1 MGIITYWLLGLF
13 LTLILVAGGYD
24 LWQQR
29 RVDRSLPPELTRAGR
44 RHTRRAARAE
54 RRTSKTPRPG
64 HPRRPTSTAFRPTH
78 HRISG

>member
-29 RVDRSLPPELTRAGR
+29 RVDRSLPLELTRAGR

-54 RRTSKTPRPG
+54 RAHQQDTTTRPPPPSEFFG
-64 HPRRPTSTAFRPTH
+64 V
-78 HRISG
+78 

>member
-44 RHTRRAARAE
+44 QHTRRAARAE
-54 RRTSKTPRPG
+54 SAHQQDTTTRPPPPSDFYG
-64 HPRRPTSTAFRPTH
+64 V
-78 HRISG
+78 

>member
-44 RHTRRAARAE
+44 QQTRRAARA
-54 RRTSKTPRPG
+54 
-64 HPRRPTSTAFRPTH
+64 PTS
-78 HRISG
+78 

>member
-44 RHTRRAARAE
+44 RQTRRAARAE
-54 RRTSKTPRPG
+54 EAHQADTTILPPPPSDFYG
-64 HPRRPTSTAFRPTH
+64 F
-78 HRISG
+78 

>member
-29 RVDRSLPPELTRAGR
+29 RVDRSLPPEMTRAGR
-44 RHTRRAARAE
+44 RQTRRAARAE
-54 RRTSKTPRPG
+54 RAHQQDTTTRPPPPSDFYG
-64 HPRRPTSTAFRPTH
+64 F
-78 HRISG
+78 

>member
-29 RVDRSLPPELTRAGR
+29 RVDRSLPPEAGR

-54 RRTSKTPRPG
+54 KAHQQDTTTRPPPPSDFYG
-64 HPRRPTSTAFRPTH
+64 F
-78 HRISG
+78 

>member
-54 RRTSKTPRPG
+54 KAHQQDTTTRPPPPSDFYG
-64 HPRRPTSTAFRPTH
+64 V
-78 HRISG
+78 